1 MENQKLLQEE
11 IQQLNQ
17 FQTQF
22 DQIVYEL
29 GQVSIQSALLEG
41 QRNTILEKLAQLQED
56 QNKVGKELQAKYG
69 EGTFDLNLGEFIKAK

>member
-11 IQQLNQ
+11 IQQLNE
-17 FQTQF
+17 FQSQF

-41 QRNTILEKLAQLQED
+41 QRNTILEKLAQLQEN
-56 QNKVGKELQAKYG
+56 QNKVGKDLQAKYG
-69 EGTFDLNLGEFIKAK
+69 EGTFDLTLGEFIKAK